1 MTEEEKAGGKK
12 QKVVYHA
19 FGLLLVFL
27 TNNSFCTLSSYI
39 FPLFFE
45 GGN

>member
-27 TNNSFCTLSSYI
+27 TNHSFCTLSSNL
-39 FPLFFE
+39 FPFVF
-45 GGN
+45 